1 MRKPDFMKRPLEDI
15 YMDYLENEFTPASED
30 VSDGYKNI
38 TSALENYIS
47 SLSEFEWRNGFL
59 YALKLCGYEWGECQ
73 NES

>member
-15 YMDYLENEFTPASED
+15 YMDYLENDNTPASDD

-38 TSALENYIS
+38 TSAMENYIS
-47 SLSEFEWRNGFL
+47 SLSEFEWKNGFL
-59 YALKLCGYEWGECQ
+59 YALKLCGYERGECQ